1 MELRHLHYFI
11 AVAEE
16 LHFSRA
22 ANRLNM
28 AQPPLSQQI
37 QNLETEIGV
46 PLFYRTK
53 RQVELTGAGKVFLEK
68 AYQITADVEKACVA
82 AQNTHQGKLGRLIVG
97 FTGIATFNM
106 LPRLIPAYRA
116 MYPFVELTL
125 RQLGTTD
132 QVQALLKEELQVGI
146 LCLPVVASEL
156 NFEIVCRDSFVVALP
171 KDHPLA
177 AESHIDVQQLAPES
191 FIMTT
196 RKVGEGYHDGIIN
209 ICRRAGFEPRI
220 SQEVHELQTSVSLVA
235 AGMGIALLPGSIQEL
250 NIKGVVYRRIKNAI
264 PPLETAIAWNKNQ
277 KSPSVENF
285 LALARS
291 VAASIATPESL
302 YSL

>member
-16 LHFSRA
+16 LHFTRA

-37 QNLETEIGV
+37 QNLEVEIGV

-53 RQVELTGAGKVFLEK
+53 RQVELTDAGKIFLEK
-68 AYQITADVEKACVA
+68 AYQVIADIEKACVA

-106 LPRLIPAYRA
+106 LPHLIPAYRA
-116 MYPFVELTL
+116 MYPLVELTL
-125 RQLGTTD
+125 RQLGTAD
-132 QVQALLKEELQVGI
+132 QAQALLKEELQVGI
-146 LCLPVVASEL
+146 LCLPVVTSEL
-156 NFEIVCRDSFVVALP
+156 NFEVVYRDSFVVALP
-171 KDHPLA
+171 KNHPLA
-177 AESHIDVQQLAPES
+177 SESQYIEVQQLAQES
-191 FIMTT
+191 FIITT

-209 ICRRAGFEPRI
+209 ICRHAGFEPRI

-235 AGMGIALLPGSIQEL
+235 AGMGIALLPYSIQKL
-250 NIKGVVYRRIKNAI
+250 QIKGVVYRRIKNAI

-277 KSPSVENF
+277 KSPSVQKF
-285 LALARS
+285 LDLTRS
-291 VAASIATPESL
+291 VAARI
-302 YSL
+302 

>member
-22 ANRLNM
+22 ASRLKM

-37 QNLETEIGV
+37 QNLETEIGA

-53 RQVELTGAGKVFLEK
+53 RQVALTEAGKVFLEK
-68 AYQITADVEKACVA
+68 AYQIIADVQKAGVA
-82 AQNTHQGKLGRLIVG
+82 ARNTQQGKQGCLIVG

-116 MYPFVELTL
+116 RYPLVELTL
-125 RQLGTTD
+125 RQLGTTE
-132 QVQALLKEELQVGI
+132 QARALLQEELQVGI
-146 LCLPVVASEL
+146 LCLPVITAEL
-156 NFEIVCRDSFVVALP
+156 NFEVVCRDAFVVALP
-171 KDHPLA
+171 QNHQLA
-177 AESHIDVQQLAPES
+177 ECQSVDVRQLAPNS

-209 ICRRAGFEPRI
+209 ICRHAGFEPRI

-235 AGMGIALLPGSIQEL
+235 AGMGIALLPGSIQKL
-250 NIKGVVYRRIKNAI
+250 NIKGVVYRPLTNAI
-264 PPLETAIAWNKNQ
+264 PPLETAIAWHKNE
-277 KSPSVENF
+277 KSPRVENF

-291 VAASIATPESL
+291 VSPGVSTRGQA
-302 YSL
+302 

>member
-22 ANRLNM
+22 ASRLKM

-37 QNLETEIGV
+37 QNLEAEIGA

-53 RQVELTGAGKVFLEK
+53 RQVALTEAGRVFLEK
-68 AYQITADVEKACVA
+68 AYQIIADVQKACVA
-82 AQNTHQGKLGRLIVG
+82 ARNTQQGKQGCLIVG

-116 MYPFVELTL
+116 MYPLVELNL
-125 RQLGTTD
+125 RQLGTTE
-132 QVQALLKEELQVGI
+132 QARALLQEELQVGI
-146 LCLPVVASEL
+146 LCLPVITAEL
-156 NFEIVCRDSFVVALP
+156 NFEVVYRDTFVVALP
-171 KDHPLA
+171 QNHQLA
-177 AESHIDVQQLAPES
+177 ACQSVDVRQLAPDS

-209 ICRRAGFEPRI
+209 ICRHAGFEPRI

-235 AGMGIALLPGSIQEL
+235 AGMGIALLPGSIQKL
-250 NIKGVVYRRIKNAI
+250 NIKGVLYRPLTNAI
-264 PPLETAIAWNKNQ
+264 PPLETAIAWHKNE
-277 KSPSVENF
+277 KSPRVENF

-291 VAASIATPESL
+291 VAASLAPTESL
-302 YSL
+302 